1 MRGNASLTAFIC
13 VVNELVV
20 LLETSARRRLNS
32 TKTCSGTTSSID
44 LATSISSTTFNKGAE
59 RWSSTMR
66 NHQLVSIRS
75 FFFRLMATTV
85 YYFSVSDGG
94 GKTDFQLDLRA
105 LAKPRA
111 RWDAN
116 PVKRCYNGASRG
128 RRRSGS

>member
-44 LATSISSTTFNKGAE
+44 LATSISSTTFNNGAE

-66 NHQLVSIRS
+66 NHQLVSMRS
-75 FFFRLMATTV
+75 FFFGLIATTV

-94 GKTDFQLDLRA
+94 GKGALDLRT
-105 LAKPRA
+105 LAI
-111 RWDAN
+111 
-116 PVKRCYNGASRG
+116 S
-128 RRRSGS
+128 

>member
-44 LATSISSTTFNKGAE
+44 LATSISSTTFNNGAE

-75 FFFRLMATTV
+75 FFFRVMGTYCPIIAVINVLNQGDPELV
-85 YYFSVSDGG
+85 
-94 GKTDFQLDLRA
+94 RA
-105 LAKPRA
+105 LIEA
-111 RWDAN
+111 
-116 PVKRCYNGASRG
+116 
-128 RRRSGS
+128 